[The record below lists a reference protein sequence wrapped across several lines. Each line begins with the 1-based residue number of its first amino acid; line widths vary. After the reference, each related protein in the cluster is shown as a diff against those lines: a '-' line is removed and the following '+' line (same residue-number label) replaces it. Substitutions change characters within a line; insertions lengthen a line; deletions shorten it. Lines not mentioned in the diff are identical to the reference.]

1 MQIDGSTCTL
11 HTRVQNETMRV
22 YSGLADLCEGL
33 CSFAAER
40 VVAEVQVLKESQLDD
55 GGD

>member
-1 MQIDGSTCTL
+1 ML